1 MNEEKPLKKSYFA
14 KKRHFYLFYHIDY
27 QCSNN
32 FKKKREGIWAGADSI
47 FVVNPNYQVSFLA
60 YIKSL

>member
-32 FKKKREGIWAGADSI
+32 FKKKREGNWAGADSI
-47 FVVNPNYQVSFLA
+47 FVVNPNFQVSFLA

>member
-14 KKRHFYLFYHIDY
+14 KKRHFYLLYHIDY

-32 FKKKREGIWAGADSI
+32 FKKKGKSNRIKKVIEKFGK
-47 FVVNPNYQVSFLA
+47 A
-60 YIKSL
+60 YFRILY

>member
-14 KKRHFYLFYHIDY
+14 KKRHFYLFHYIDY

-32 FKKKREGIWAGADSI
+32 FKKKKGGYLGWCGFNICSKPKFSSFVFSI
-47 FVVNPNYQVSFLA
+47 Y
-60 YIKSL
+60 

>member
-14 KKRHFYLFYHIDY
+14 KKRHFYLFYYIDY

-32 FKKKREGIWAGADSI
+32 FKKKREGIWTGADSI
-47 FVVNPNYQVSFLA
+47 FVVNPNFQVSFLA

>member
-32 FKKKREGIWAGADSI
+32 FKKKR
-47 FVVNPNYQVSFLA
+47 A
-60 YIKSL
+60 YFKEKAKNKI

>member
-27 QCSNN
+27 KCSNN

-47 FVVNPNYQVSFLA
+47 FVVNPNFQVSFLA

>member
-14 KKRHFYLFYHIDY
+14 KKRHFYLFYYIDY
-27 QCSNN
+27 QRNNN
-32 FKKKREGIWAGADSI
+32 FKKNEVGTLTGADSI
-47 FVVNPNYQVSFLA
+47 FVVNPNFQVSFLV

>member
-14 KKRHFYLFYHIDY
+14 KKRLFYLLYYIDY

-32 FKKKREGIWAGADSI
+32 FKKKREGI
-47 FVVNPNYQVSFLA
+47 
-60 YIKSL
+60 

>member
-14 KKRHFYLFYHIDY
+14 KKRLFYLLYYIDY

-32 FKKKREGIWAGADSI
+32 FKKKGEGIWAGADSI
-47 FVVNPNYQVSFLA
+47 FVVNPNFQVSFLA

>member
-14 KKRHFYLFYHIDY
+14 KKRLFYLFYYIDY

-32 FKKKREGIWAGADSI
+32 FKKNEVGTLAGADSI
-47 FVVNPNYQVSFLA
+47 FVVNPNFQVSFLA

>member
-14 KKRHFYLFYHIDY
+14 KKRLFYLLHYIDY

-32 FKKKREGIWAGADSI
+32 FKKKREGICAGADSI
-47 FVVNPNYQVSFLA
+47 FVVNPNFQVSFLV

>member
-1 MNEEKPLKKSYFA
+1 MSYFD
-14 KKRHFYLFYHIDY
+14 KKRHFNLLYHIDY

-32 FKKKREGIWAGADSI
+32 FKKNEVGTLAGADSI
-47 FVVNPNYQVSFLA
+47 FVVNPNFQVPFLA

>member
-47 FVVNPNYQVSFLA
+47 FVVTKFS
-60 YIKSL
+60 SLVFSIY